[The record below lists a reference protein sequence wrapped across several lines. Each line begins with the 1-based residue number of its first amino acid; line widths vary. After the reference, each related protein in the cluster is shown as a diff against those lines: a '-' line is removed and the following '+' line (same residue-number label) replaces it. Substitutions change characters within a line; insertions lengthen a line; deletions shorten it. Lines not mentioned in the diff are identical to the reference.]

1 HPAAAGRRH
10 GPRQDRTARVRPPA
24 EHLVPVHTAVQL
36 HRPAVDVAAAGLVRL
51 GPAAGDDV
59 HRPLRRRGHPVPPGG
74 PAGGRPALARSPPAA
89 GRLMAKVVDSEAGWR
104 NWSGSVSA
112 RPRQV
117 ARPETETALAELV
130 RASPKVRPAGSGHS
144 FMPLCET
151 DGVLVLLDRLP
162 GKIEVAA
169 DRASAWVPANWPLH
183 QLTQALW
190 DEGLA
195 LANQGDID
203 KQTLA

>member
-1 HPAAAGRRH
+1 
-10 GPRQDRTARVRPPA
+10 
-24 EHLVPVHTAVQL
+24 
-36 HRPAVDVAAAGLVRL
+36 
-51 GPAAGDDV
+51 
-59 HRPLRRRGHPVPPGG
+59 
-74 PAGGRPALARSPPAA
+74 
-89 GRLMAKVVDSEAGWR
+89 
-104 NWSGSVSA
+104 

-117 ARPETETALAELV
+117 ARPETEEALADIV

-183 QLTQALW
+183 RLTQALW
-190 DEGLA
+190 DQGLS

-203 KQTLA
+203 KQTLAGAVSTGTHGTGRDLKSLSNLARAYRVMLADGEIVTCSRAERPDLFKAQRLSL